1 MNDRSI
7 VISNLAERALPGL
20 SAAAARLAPSRGAGG
35 LVHVI
40 AIAETLPSGRAYRV
54 AVGAT
59 PRIEWRGDCL
69 ATFHCT
75 VDDAPYAAALIAALA
90 AAPRPVAVDA
100 AARALLTLAERVAA
114 RDVDVLIN
122 GPTGSGKEVLAR
134 HIHTSSPRRD
144 RPFVAV
150 NCAALPDSML
160 DAMLFGHER
169 GAFTGAHQSAKGL
182 FRAADGGTLLLD
194 EIAELPL
201 PLQAKLLRVLQERE
215 VMPIGATVA
224 TPIDVRV
231 IACAN
236 RDLAAEVTAGRFRA
250 DLFYRLAVLPLA
262 TQALAARR
270 DDIVPLA
277 AALWLRHRL
286 DCWPTAA
293 ALSRLAAHDWPGNVR
308 ELGNVLQRAAILCA
322 ERIEASDIVFDGP
335 SPLAPTPVTLPG
347 QRQAV
352 EFATI
357 RSALADCE
365 GGRAAAAR
373 RLGISERTLRYKLA
387 AMAMPRPPAAATIQ

>member
-7 VISNLAERALPGL
+7 IVSNRAERVLPGL
-20 SAAAARLAPSRGAGG
+20 TKALSTFTINVATP
-35 LVHVI
+35 VHVL
-40 AIAETLPSGRAYRV
+40 AFDEAPDAACTV
-54 AVGAT
+54 QVGHDAT
-59 PRIEWRGDCL
+59 PAFEPSDGAP
-69 ATFHCT
+69 ATVRCAA
-75 VDDAPYAAALIAALA
+75 DDIGFAAALIAALV
-90 AAPRPVAVDA
+90 PGPVAIDPS
-100 AARALLTLAERVAA
+100 ARRLVALAERIAG
-114 RDVDVLIN
+114 RDIDVLIN

-169 GAFTGAHQSAKGL
+169 GAFTGAHAAARGL

-201 PLQAKLLRVLQERE
+201 PMQAKLLRVLQERE
-215 VMPIGATVA
+215 VMPIGSTSAA
-224 TPIDVRV
+224 KIDVRV

-236 RDLAAEVTAGRFRA
+236 RDLAAEVAAGRFRA
-250 DLFYRLAVLPLA
+250 DLFYRLAVLPL
-262 TQALAARR
+262 TTLPLVARR
-270 DDIVPLA
+270 ADIVPIA
-277 AALWLRHRL
+277 AALWLRHGLER
-286 DCWPTAA
+286 WPTPA
-293 ALSRLAAHDWPGNVR
+293 ALARLFAHDWPGNVR
-308 ELGNVLQRAAILCA
+308 ELGNVLQRAALLGDD
-322 ERIEASDIVFDGP
+322 RIDADDIVFDHTTTVMP
-335 SPLAPTPVTLPG
+335 ATTTLPG
-347 QRQAV
+347 QRQAA

-357 RSALADCE
+357 RSALANCT

-387 AMAMPRPPAAATIQ
+387 AMAEARAPAATIQ